1 MLHIALCDDNS
12 QFLSL
17 LEETIRQ
24 ECVKLLPKDI
34 QCNLLPPFPNAED
47 VLTYIK
53 DHPIDVLFLDIN
65 MPNMSG
71 FDLAK
76 ILCKE
81 HKDTMIVFMSANDN
95 FVYDC
100 FEFSPF
106 AYLRK
111 NGIAEGVPRV
121 FARIAETISEPTQQ
135 IMLAAKEGNVFCL
148 IKDIL
153 YIESKHNYFVVNCLY
168 GKSYTCRGTLSH
180 IEEAVAPFDFYRVH
194 SAFLVNL
201 EYVDRI
207 VESSFVLIKGQ
218 RVPVAQRRMVDFRK
232 TYTAYTRRSLGE

>member
-17 LEETIRQ
+17 LEGHIRQ
-24 ECVKLLPKDI
+24 ECAKLIAKERKFHI
-34 QCNLLPPFPNAED
+34 LPPFGNAEE

-53 DHPIDVLFLDIN
+53 DHPIDLLFLDIN
-65 MPNMSG
+65 LPNMSG

-76 ILCKE
+76 ILCQE
-81 HKDTMIVFMSANDN
+81 HRDTLIVFMSANDH

-111 NGIAEGVPRV
+111 NCIAEEIPRV
-121 FARIAETISEPTQQ
+121 LARIAEKSSQPTKQ
-135 IMLAAKEGNVFCL
+135 IMLATKDGNLSFFV
-148 IKDIL
+148 KDIL

-168 GKSYTCRGTLSH
+168 GKSYTCRGTLSQV
-180 IEEAVAPFDFYRVH
+180 EEAVSQFNFYRVH

-207 VESSFVLIKGQ
+207 VENSFVLIKGQ
-218 RVPVAQRRMVDFRK
+218 SVPVAQKRMVDFRK
-232 TYTAYTRRSLGE
+232 TYSAYTRKSLGE